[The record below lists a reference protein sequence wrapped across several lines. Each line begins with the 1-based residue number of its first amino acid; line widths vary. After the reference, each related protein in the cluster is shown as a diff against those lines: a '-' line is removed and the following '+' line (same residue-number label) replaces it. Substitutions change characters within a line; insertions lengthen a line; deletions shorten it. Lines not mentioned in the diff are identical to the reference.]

1 MLLLSV
7 LRARVLLA
15 LLLLM
20 LRTRLLSTL
29 VLRTL
34 LAIAIAPG
42 AIRARSAMPRLP
54 RLPRLRQSA
63 LRHVDARLRAVREL
77 ALDTFAVSI
86 EVVERLAR

>member
-15 LLLLM
+15 LLLLMM

-42 AIRARSAMPRLP
+42 AIRARSAMP